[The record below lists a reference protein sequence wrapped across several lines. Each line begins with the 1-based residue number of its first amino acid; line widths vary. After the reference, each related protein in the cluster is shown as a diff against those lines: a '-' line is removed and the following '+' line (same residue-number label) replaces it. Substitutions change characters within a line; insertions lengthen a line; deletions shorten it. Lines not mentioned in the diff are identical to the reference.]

1 MSYNT
6 MLPRTTVLSAQILSC
21 LTNCLM

>member
-6 MLPRTTVLSAQILSC
+6 MLPRTTVFSAQILSC
-21 LTNCLM
+21 LTHCLL